1 MLINCQNLG
10 YYSAEARK
18 VSGVWDVRQLNWTVH
33 AGDRINFQCHSQEQ
47 KEVVWRILLNKLKP
61 KSGLLEI
68 PSGTKVYSD
77 EMLWSRADGKA
88 DLWTNLQS
96 KFYNQKPWLVDRR
109 VHHSMLVELIKLTAR
124 AARTPLMQLKESER
138 TKAWTVMMISARIHV
153 WLVDS
158 SLRDALVEDRSII
171 KRWLVGF
178 PGAWIDFDAGELQST
193 DYDSYLELDH
203 RGYCNEKER
212 REKQPVCKQ

>member
-1 MLINCQNLG
+1 MLINCRNLG
-10 YYSAEARK
+10 YYSAETGK
-18 VSGVWDVRQLNWTVH
+18 VSGVWDIRQLNWTVH
-33 AGDRINFQCHSQEQ
+33 AGDRISFQCHSQEQ

-178 PGAWIDFDAGELQST
+178 PGAWIDFDEGELKYT
-193 DYDSYLELDH
+193 DYNSYLELD
-203 RGYCNEKER
+203 RQGYCNEKEC
-212 REKQPVCKQ
+212 RENNLSEN